1 MTAEHTDESLVV
13 DSVESGTEVEQH
25 QSTDITVVNRSGNLV
40 VDGNDGVP
48 HRLLGVEMSFESVC
62 GNTLYKF

>member
-25 QSTDITVVNRSGNLV
+25 QSTDITVIDRSGISSWTAMMAV
-40 VDGNDGVP
+40 S
-48 HRLLGVEMSFESVC
+48 VE
-62 GNTLYKF
+62 